1 MEFFDL
7 LKASKGLPVRDPL
20 AVMWGQQLT
29 EDWPVT
35 EITGSLPLTFESKGG
50 VLTNYRVYGTS
61 EGVGE
66 AIQLGIQLDEPLR
79 GLGDIKDTLDV
90 STGVLTRRIGVVVLD
105 GTDGHIPDG
114 NTTRYFFKTIAET
127 LTVTSTTDQLCS
139 HYSYA
144 IVATGTANVGF
155 RVTGTSTDSTR
166 IAIRSPDT
174 DLDTTEKYR
183 AFYASEYAN
192 RRPVTAYYVLAN
204 PVTEQVEVPPG
215 LAGTIEGYL
224 IQSGTPTESNPIYPV
239 ANGIELPNGKYE
251 VYVDVYKIPLTVSG
265 NNSQSQSYD
274 AYIGSTKLYEDEYAD
289 YESGKVYKRTEN
301 LWDAQSASLTFKQVA
316 STGSK
321 RWAFT
326 ITEPGIYT
334 VKCFD
339 GRRGYVYC
347 RRYNVSTDN
356 YGTLYRLSVPEEG
369 SESPQTATLEVD
381 SDLILL
387 IYPRSDETADDVTTL
402 FNLAKLC
409 VVPGSTVPETFIPYL
424 QPTDPPV
431 PFEAIQT
438 FNGENTLSSTE
449 TVGEVSVTGRI
460 KEQEK

>member
-1 MEFFDL
+1 MKFYDL

-29 EDWPVT
+29 ENWPVT

-50 VLTNYRVYGTS
+50 VLSNYRVYGTS
-61 EGVGE
+61 EGAGE

-204 PVTEQVEVPPG
+204 PVTEQVEVPQG
-215 LAGTIEGYL
+215 LTGTIEGYL
-224 IQSGTPTESNPIYPV
+224 TQSGTPTESVPIYPE
-239 ANGIELPNGKYE
+239 ANGVELPNGKYE
-251 VYVDVYKIPLTVSG
+251 VYADVYKIPLTVSG

-274 AYIGSTKLYEDEYAD
+274 AYIGSSKLYDEEYLD
-289 YESGKVYKRTEN
+289 YESGKVYKRTTNKLSPIVYKNDYYISEEGQETYN
-301 LWDAQSASLTFKQVA
+301 SPFNILSAKAEGNTTYTLSFNFLESNKKRNCRVHEYANGVWVRQLAAGSNDTYPKTFATSELATEIRIGMIK
-316 STGSK
+316 SNSYEMLNTGST
-321 RWAFT
+321 A
-326 ITEPGIYT
+326 EPY
-334 VKCFD
+334 
-339 GRRGYVYC
+339 
-347 RRYNVSTDN
+347 
-356 YGTLYRLSVPEEG
+356 
-369 SESPQTATLEVD
+369 A
-381 SDLILL
+381 
-387 IYPRSDETADDVTTL
+387 
-402 FNLAKLC
+402 
-409 VVPGSTVPETFIPYL
+409 PYL

-438 FNGENTLSSTE
+438 FSGENTLSSTE